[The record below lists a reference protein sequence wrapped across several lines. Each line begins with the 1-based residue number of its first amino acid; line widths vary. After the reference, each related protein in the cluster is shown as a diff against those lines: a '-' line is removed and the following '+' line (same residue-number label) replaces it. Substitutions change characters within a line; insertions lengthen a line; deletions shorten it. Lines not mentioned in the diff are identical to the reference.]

1 VLALTATDG
10 LNFGENK
17 STAVAGC
24 VNTFHPLKGK
34 ISLAKKL
41 VLLGVEK
48 LVSFKNRESNF

>member
-1 VLALTATDG
+1 VLALTVTDG

-34 ISLAKKL
+34 ISLAKKTD
-41 VLLGVEK
+41 
-48 LVSFKNRESNF
+48 FT

>member
-24 VNTFHPLKGK
+24 VNTFHSLKGK
-34 ISLAKKL
+34 ISLAKKT
-41 VLLGVEK
+41 GFTWGGET
-48 LVSFKNRESNF
+48 SEF